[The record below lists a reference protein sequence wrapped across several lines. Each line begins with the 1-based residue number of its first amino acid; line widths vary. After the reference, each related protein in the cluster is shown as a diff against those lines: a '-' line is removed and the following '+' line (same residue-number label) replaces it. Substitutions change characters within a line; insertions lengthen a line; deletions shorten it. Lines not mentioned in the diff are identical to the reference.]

1 KPRLVSRTQQ
11 FLLPAKSGLP
21 KYVYDNICIGNFIW
35 GNSFNIFG
43 TILRNFC
50 IFPNMEK
57 SSEANF
63 LIQKVK
69 QDEELWQKIQEE
81 KAQLR
86 EQEEEERR
94 RKEEE
99 EERENHLKEE
109 KVRQGRIGFI
119 LQSTMNVEIT
129 VISVDLLMQN
139 LLQQIM
145 ARVTTGKE
153 IHDQT
158 SNFVVLKIFFVE

>member
-1 KPRLVSRTQQ
+1 QQ

-21 KYVYDNICIGNFIW
+21 KYVYHNVCIGNFVSSY
-35 GNSFNIFG
+35 SFNIFG
-43 TILRNFC
+43 TIFQNFC

-57 SSEANF
+57 SSKANF

-99 EERENHLKEE
+99 EERQNRLKEE
-109 KVRQGRIGFI
+109 KVRQGR
-119 LQSTMNVEIT
+119 
-129 VISVDLLMQN
+129 
-139 LLQQIM
+139 
-145 ARVTTGKE
+145 
-153 IHDQT
+153 
-158 SNFVVLKIFFVE
+158 